1 MLYQNA
7 IELYKEALNV
17 KKRIWIPI
25 VIVILLGV
33 LLIPIPTGVM
43 KDGGTRTYT
52 ALTYKIIDWNRI
64 SGDGVYENTRVYF
77 GKNYFKS
84 IDELWELE
92 EVPEQPAVTEGD
104 YRYTE
109 YGGAWLDKTTAEK
122 YDNDIFDHI
131 IISKI
136 YSDCFFANTVIPMP
150 YQIKMNGTLSDGWC
164 VGDQVICTYENT
176 YYDANT
182 HHVEADMLTIK
193 MSDWQPDPD
202 VCYKPVIYLY
212 PEKETEVSV
221 NLTLD
226 GGLTCTYPAYNDGWT
241 VTAHPDGT
249 LFDKDGKQYNYLYWE
264 GDTLAEFDF
273 TEGFCVKGEDSA
285 QFLEKA
291 LEDLGLTR
299 REANEFIVYW
309 LPIMEQNKYNVISF
323 QSDVYTDA
331 ARLDIAPAPDT
342 LIRVFM
348 AFKGS
353 EEFVKIPE
361 QKLEAPKRHGFTAV
375 EWGGT
380 EIK

>member
-92 EVPEQPAVTEGD
+92 EVPEQPAVTDGD

-136 YSDCFFANTVIPMP
+136 VNIPNE
-150 YQIKMNGTLSDGWC
+150 I
-164 VGDQVICTYENT
+164 
-176 YYDANT
+176 
-182 HHVEADMLTIK
+182 
-193 MSDWQPDPD
+193 
-202 VCYKPVIYLY
+202 
-212 PEKETEVSV
+212 
-221 NLTLD
+221 
-226 GGLTCTYPAYNDGWT
+226 
-241 VTAHPDGT
+241 
-249 LFDKDGKQYNYLYWE
+249 
-264 GDTLAEFDF
+264 
-273 TEGFCVKGEDSA
+273 SA
-285 QFLEKA
+285 QIHLMFQKMRT
-291 LEDLGLTR
+291 LG
-299 REANEFIVYW
+299 F
-309 LPIMEQNKYNVISF
+309 
-323 QSDVYTDA
+323 
-331 ARLDIAPAPDT
+331 
-342 LIRVFM
+342 
-348 AFKGS
+348 
-353 EEFVKIPE
+353 
-361 QKLEAPKRHGFTAV
+361 
-375 EWGGT
+375 
-380 EIK
+380 